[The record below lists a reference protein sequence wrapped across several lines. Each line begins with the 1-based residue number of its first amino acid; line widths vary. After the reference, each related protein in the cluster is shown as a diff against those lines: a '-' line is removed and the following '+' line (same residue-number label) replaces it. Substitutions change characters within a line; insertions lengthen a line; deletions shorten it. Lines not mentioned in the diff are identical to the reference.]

1 MLIDTIL
8 LYVSDGFNFPFI
20 ISINVIVYIIV
31 MLLTNIPFK
40 GKKLKIQKYMKI
52 LITIVVTIILAIIYY
67 RLDII
72 GVEKLINSS
81 IVAPVFWDWI
91 VKPICKFIRIDYD
104 RNEINN

>member
-1 MLIDTIL
+1 M
-8 LYVSDGFNFPFI
+8 YVSDGFNFPFI

-52 LITIVVTIILAIIYY
+52 LITIVITIILAIIYY
-67 RLDII
+67 
-72 GVEKLINSS
+72 

-104 RNEINN
+104 RSEINN